1 MISDNNDPIVIV
13 AGSGLL
19 PVLIAQRLKLTG
31 HSYRILALRGFAD
44 AETTRAADRTLD
56 FLDVRGILE
65 CLKSWGAASVVLAGS
80 VRRPKP
86 TVLLGSYS
94 LFKNM
99 AELKELV
106 ARGDDQ
112 LLRGAVSILEDHGF
126 KVIGAHEI
134 VPEITCDQG
143 VHSKRHPS
151 TLEYEAI
158 ACGAELL
165 KVVSP
170 FDIGQGVVVSG
181 RQILAVEGPEG
192 TDKMLRRVATLQKK
206 SFLFRS
212 PSPFANSV
220 FVKTAKLQQDLRVD
234 MPAVGPQT
242 IREIARAGIGGIALE
257 TKKTLILDREETI
270 REANRCNVFVVGIS
284 SE

>member
-1 MISDNNDPIVIV
+1 MISNNNGPIAII

-19 PVLIAQRLKLTG
+19 PALIAKRLKSTG

-44 AETTRAADRTLD
+44 PETTRSADRILD
-56 FLDVRGILE
+56 FLDVRGILD
-65 CLKSWGAASVVLAGS
+65 CLKNWGTTGVVLAGS

-94 LFKNM
+94 LFRNM
-99 AELKELV
+99 SELKELV
-106 ARGDDQ
+106 ARGDDH
-112 LLRGAVSILEDHGF
+112 LLRGAVAILEDHGF

-134 VPEITCDQG
+134 APEITCEQG
-143 VHSKRHPS
+143 ILTKRDPS
-151 TLEYEAI
+151 VSEYEAI
-158 ACGAELL
+158 TCGAELL
-165 KVVSP
+165 KVISP

-181 RQILAVEGPEG
+181 CQILAIEGPEG

-206 SFLFRS
+206 SFFLRS

-220 FVKTAKLQQDLRVD
+220 FVKTAKTQQDLRVD
-234 MPAVGPQT
+234 MPAVGPKT
-242 IREIARAGIGGIALE
+242 IREIARAGIGGIALGA
-257 TKKTLILDREETI
+257 KKTLILDREETI
-270 REANRCNVFVVGIS
+270 REANRCNVFLVGIS